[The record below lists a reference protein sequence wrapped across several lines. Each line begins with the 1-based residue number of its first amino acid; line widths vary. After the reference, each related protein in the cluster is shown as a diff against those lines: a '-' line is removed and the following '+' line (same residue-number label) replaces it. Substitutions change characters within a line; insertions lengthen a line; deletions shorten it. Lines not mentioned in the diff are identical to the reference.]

1 MLVADKVSN
10 DNSVTNA
17 LPCSQLKLIK
27 FKQKFESLI
36 CAGLRRKHKFPHS
49 LNIFKSGLAD
59 EINSVKAD
67 IVNLHWINGCM
78 LSIKEI
84 TQIKAPI
91 VWTLHDAWAF
101 CGAEHHHLHDDNRY
115 KEGYDSI
122 RDLNRYVWRQKR
134 KYWDNLNF
142 NIVTPSTWLG
152 KEAAESCIMRNKNI
166 QVIHNGIDLNVFKP
180 PPEKKSSKDKKLIA
194 FGAFDVNDWNK
205 GGGELLEAL
214 RILRDKYKREF
225 ELLLIGNGRF
235 DDEFKVKNT
244 GFISSDADIAPI
256 YPQADVFVL
265 ASKYDNLPN
274 MLVEASAC
282 GVPLVGFD
290 TGGIPDII
298 KTGKNGYLA
307 KAFNCEDLAHGL
319 DFVLNDKNSIE
330 LSKNARESAEK
341 NFDIKNIARQYIELY
356 EEIING

>member
-1 MLVADKVSN
+1 
-10 DNSVTNA
+10 
-17 LPCSQLKLIK
+17 
-27 FKQKFESLI
+27 
-36 CAGLRRKHKFPHS
+36 
-49 LNIFKSGLAD
+49 
-59 EINSVKAD
+59 
-67 IVNLHWINGCM
+67 
-78 LSIKEI
+78 
-84 TQIKAPI
+84 
-91 VWTLHDAWAF
+91 
-101 CGAEHHHLHDDNRY
+101 
-115 KEGYDSI
+115 
-122 RDLNRYVWRQKR
+122 
-134 KYWDNLNF
+134 
-142 NIVTPSTWLG
+142 
-152 KEAAESCIMRNKNI
+152 MRNKNI